1 VLFLFLSKSTALVGA
16 LIERRIIMLSQPVI
30 DLSNRDLLA
39 LLVGEKTADD
49 MLLIT
54 RGRLS
59 DLFSGETSTVAMAR
73 EPGALYDNWAK
84 PRVIL
89 SAARELARRCL
100 GESLVRQGECMSSP
114 QKVKAFLTHS
124 LGHLPYEA
132 FMALWLDAQHGLIEA
147 EVLFKGTLT
156 QTSVYPREV
165 VRHAMAHNASAVIVA
180 HNHPSGLAEASQ
192 ADRWLTDQLK
202 ASLALVDVKVLDH
215 VIVAGHSHL
224 SFAEQGW
231 L

>member
-1 VLFLFLSKSTALVGA
+1 
-16 LIERRIIMLSQPVI
+16 MLSQSVV

-39 LLVGEKTADD
+39 LLVGENTAEGI
-49 MLLIT
+49 LLET
-54 RGRLS
+54 RGCLS
-59 DLFSGETSTVAMAR
+59 DLFAGEPCAVGMVR
-73 EPGALYDNWAK
+73 EPGSLYGNWAK
-84 PRVIL
+84 PRIIL

-100 GESLVRQGECMSSP
+100 GESLVNQGECMSSP
-114 QKVKAFLTHS
+114 QTVKAFLTHS

-165 VRHAMAHNASAVIVA
+165 IRHAMAHNASSVIVS
-180 HNHPSGLAEASQ
+180 HNHPSGVAEASQ
-192 ADRWLTDQLK
+192 ADRGLTEQHK
-202 ASLALVDVKVLDH
+202 AALGLVDVKVLDH
-215 VIVAGHSHL
+215 IIVAGNSHL
-224 SFAEQGW
+224 SFAERGW

>member
-1 VLFLFLSKSTALVGA
+1 VGA
-16 LIERRIIMLSQPVI
+16 LIERRFIMLSQPVV

-59 DLFSGETSTVAMAR
+59 ELFASETCTVAMAR
-73 EPGALYDNWAK
+73 EPGGLYGKWVE

-89 SAARELARRCL
+89 SAAREISRRCL
-100 GESLVRQGECMSSP
+100 GESLSKQGECMNSP
-114 QKVKAFLTHS
+114 QQVKAFLTHS

-165 VRHAMAHNASAVIVA
+165 VRHAMAFNASTVIVA
-180 HNHPSGLAEASQ
+180 HNHPSGVAEASQ

-202 ASLALVDVKVLDH
+202 ASLALVDVRVLDH

-224 SFAEQGW
+224 SFAERGW

>member
-1 VLFLFLSKSTALVGA
+1 
-16 LIERRIIMLSQPVI
+16 MLSQPVV

-59 DLFSGETSTVAMAR
+59 ELFASETCTVAMAR
-73 EPGALYDNWAK
+73 EPGGLYGEWVE

-89 SAARELARRCL
+89 SAAREISRRCL
-100 GESLVRQGECMSSP
+100 GESLAKQGECMNSP
-114 QKVKAFLTHS
+114 QQVKAFLTHS

-165 VRHAMAHNASAVIVA
+165 VRHAMAFNASTVIVA
-180 HNHPSGLAEASQ
+180 HNHTVWCGRGITGRPMVDRPAQGVTGLGGCARAGSCHRCRSQ
-192 ADRWLTDQLK
+192 PPLVRRTWLVMTTSRPVSRRGLT
-202 ASLALVDVKVLDH
+202 LTH
-215 VIVAGHSHL
+215 
-224 SFAEQGW
+224 
-231 L
+231 

>member
-1 VLFLFLSKSTALVGA
+1 
-16 LIERRIIMLSQPVI
+16 MLSQSVV

-39 LLVGEKTADD
+39 VLVGENTADG
-49 MLLIT
+49 MLLET
-54 RGRLS
+54 GGRLS
-59 DLFSGETSTVAMAR
+59 GLFAGEPCAVDMVR
-73 EPGALYDNWAK
+73 EPGSLYGNWGK
-84 PRVIL
+84 PRIIL

-114 QKVKAFLTHS
+114 QKVKAFLSHS
-124 LGHLPYEA
+124 LGQLPYEA
-132 FMALWLDAQHGLIEA
+132 FMALWLDAQHGLIES

-165 VRHAMAHNASAVIVA
+165 VRHAMAHNASSVIVA

-215 VIVAGHSHL
+215 IIVAGNSHL
-224 SFAEQGW
+224 SFAERGW
-231 L
+231 I

>member
-1 VLFLFLSKSTALVGA
+1 
-16 LIERRIIMLSQPVI
+16 MLSQPVV

-39 LLVGEKTADD
+39 LLVGENTADG
-49 MLLIT
+49 MLLET
-54 RGRLS
+54 GGRLS
-59 DLFSGETSTVAMAR
+59 DLFAGEPCAVDMVR
-73 EPGALYDNWAK
+73 EPGSLYGSWAK
-84 PRVIL
+84 PRIIL

-165 VRHAMAHNASAVIVA
+165 VRHALAFQSSAVIVA

-202 ASLALVDVKVLDH
+202 QALALVDVRVLDH
-215 VIVAGHSHL
+215 VIVAGNSHL
-224 SFAEQGW
+224 SFAERGW

>member
-1 VLFLFLSKSTALVGA
+1 
-16 LIERRIIMLSQPVI
+16 MLSQPVV

-39 LLVGEKTADD
+39 LLVGENTADC
-49 MLLIT
+49 MLLET
-54 RGRLS
+54 GGRLS
-59 DLFSGETSTVAMAR
+59 DLFAGEPCSVAMVR
-73 EPGALYDNWAK
+73 EPGSLYGNGAK
-84 PRVIL
+84 PRVIV

-100 GESLVRQGECMSSP
+100 GESLVKQGECMTSP

-124 LGHLPYEA
+124 LGQLPYEA

-165 VRHAMAHNASAVIVA
+165 VKHALAHNATSVVVA
-180 HNHPSGLAEASQ
+180 HNHPSGVAEASQ

-202 ASLALVDVKVLDH
+202 TALALVDVRVLDH
-215 VIVAGHSHL
+215 VIVAGNSHL
-224 SFAEQGW
+224 SFAERGW

>member
-1 VLFLFLSKSTALVGA
+1 
-16 LIERRIIMLSQPVI
+16 MLSQPVV

-39 LLVGEKTADD
+39 LLVGEKTADG
-49 MLLIT
+49 MLLET

-59 DLFSGETSTVAMAR
+59 DLFAGEPCSVAMAR
-73 EPGALYDNWAK
+73 EPGALYGNWAK
-84 PRVIL
+84 PRAIL
-89 SAARELARRCL
+89 SAAREISRRCL
-100 GESLVRQGECMSSP
+100 GESLAKQGECMSSP
-114 QKVKAFLTHS
+114 RNVKEFLTHS

-165 VRHAMAHNASAVIVA
+165 VRHAMAHNASSVIVA
-180 HNHPSGLAEASQ
+180 HNHPSRVAEASQ
-192 ADRWLTDQLK
+192 ADRWLTDQLRT
-202 ASLALVDVKVLDH
+202 SLALVDVRVLDH
-215 VIVAGHSHL
+215 IIVAGNSHL
-224 SFAEQGW
+224 SFAERGW

>member
-1 VLFLFLSKSTALVGA
+1 
-16 LIERRIIMLSQPVI
+16 MLSQPVI

-39 LLVGEKTADD
+39 LLVGENTADG
-49 MLLIT
+49 MLLET
-54 RGRLS
+54 GGRLS
-59 DLFSGETSTVAMAR
+59 DLFAGEPCAVDMER
-73 EPGALYDNWAK
+73 EPGSLYGNWGK
-84 PRVIL
+84 PRIIL
-89 SAARELARRCL
+89 SAARELARRYL

-165 VRHAMAHNASAVIVA
+165 VRHALAFQSSAVIVA
-180 HNHPSGLAEASQ
+180 HNHPSGVAEASQ

-202 ASLALVDVKVLDH
+202 AALALMDVRVLDH
-215 VIVAGHSHL
+215 IIVAGNSHL
-224 SFAEQGW
+224 SFAERGW
-231 L
+231 I